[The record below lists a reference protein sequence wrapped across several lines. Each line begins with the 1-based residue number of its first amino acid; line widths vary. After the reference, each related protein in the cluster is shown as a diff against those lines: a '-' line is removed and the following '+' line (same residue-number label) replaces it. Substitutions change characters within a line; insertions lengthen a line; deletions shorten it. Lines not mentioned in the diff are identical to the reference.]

1 MDSIRK
7 QLEEYFESI
16 PSDILTEE
24 WKSINKNNDIR
35 DILEFLKVIEKHQP
49 IKLSVK
55 CMTDSEVMEYLINL
69 KK

>member
-16 PSDILTEE
+16 PSDILTEK

-55 CMTDSEVMEYLINL
+55 YMTNSEVMEYLINL

>member
-7 QLEEYFESI
+7 QLEEFFENI
-16 PSDILTEE
+16 PSDILNEE
-24 WKSINKNNDIR
+24 WKSINKHNDIR
-35 DILEFLKVIEKHQP
+35 DIIDFLKVVEKHQP
-49 IKLSVK
+49 RK

>member
-7 QLEEYFESI
+7 QLEEYFKSI

-24 WKSINKNNDIR
+24 WKSINKHNDIR
-35 DILEFLKVIEKHQP
+35 DILEFLKVVEKHQP
-49 IKLSVK
+49 LKLSVK